1 MHDQHIHVLI
11 IIHTRTHTHTHTH
24 RERERERE
32 RGKTSSTCR
41 SVMCEPFY
49 PALTCVCCYT
59 QCYSSNQ
66 CVCLYVIDI
75 PVLNAYVCARV
86 PRACFCACSNV
97 CDAFLLVREQGCA
110 HRPGC
115 HQLQFVSLSTVRVCA
130 FVMFTKRA
138 SAKAMPRCSIM
149 LQDAGEA
156 ARLRSMQDRHL
167 FQGLPGAPTEKGET
181 VISSETHTNS
191 NVTE

>member
-1 MHDQHIHVLI
+1 M
-11 IIHTRTHTHTHTH
+11 RA
-24 RERERERE
+24 
-32 RGKTSSTCR
+32 
-41 SVMCEPFY
+41 
-49 PALTCVCCYT
+49 PAWMSPT
-59 QCYSSNQ
+59 
-66 CVCLYVIDI
+66 
-75 PVLNAYVCARV
+75 A
-86 PRACFCACSNV
+86 
-97 CDAFLLVREQGCA
+97 
-110 HRPGC
+110 
-115 HQLQFVSLSTVRVCA
+115 VRVFIDSSCLCLC
-130 FVMFTKRA
+130 TKRA